1 MREQNNELFSIKILL
16 IYGITFSIGYWLS
29 TLILPFIKTNNP
41 FAVYL
46 LTGLILELSA
56 KICQMFLYNKPTV
69 TLDKWFALWVLI
81 HSIVVYGVV
90 YLAQKINIANQYLFI
105 LVVGFG
111 IAIITHIIWRFIYGK
126 KGFKSS
132 KPKSNKKLFDLIK
145 IPFALFTIFILLG
158 SIYLTFTT
166 FFIGLFI
173 PPIVCIAIAGAII
186 RFFDRGANGKNFLW
200 DTLALAG
207 IFLLL
212 VFLMLYQMIAPIFE
226 MFG

>member
-111 IAIITHIIWRFIYGK
+111 IAIITHII
-126 KGFKSS
+126 S
-132 KPKSNKKLFDLIK
+132 
-145 IPFALFTIFILLG
+145 
-158 SIYLTFTT
+158 
-166 FFIGLFI
+166 
-173 PPIVCIAIAGAII
+173 
-186 RFFDRGANGKNFLW
+186 
-200 DTLALAG
+200 
-207 IFLLL
+207 
-212 VFLMLYQMIAPIFE
+212 
-226 MFG
+226 

>member
-1 MREQNNELFSIKILL
+1 MKKQSNELFSINILL

-29 TLILPFIKTNNP
+29 TIILLFIKTTNL
-41 FAVYL
+41 FAIYI

-56 KICQMFLYNKPTV
+56 KTCQMFLYNKPKM

-90 YLAQKINIANQYLFI
+90 YLAQKINISNQYLFV
-105 LVVGFG
+105 LFVGFG
-111 IAIITHIIWRFIYGK
+111 IAIITHIIWRFMYGK
-126 KGFKSS
+126 KGLKYS
-132 KPKSNKKLFDLIK
+132 KPKSNTKIFDLIK
-145 IPFALFTIFILLG
+145 IPFALFTIFILFT

-173 PPIVCIAIAGAII
+173 PPIVCIAIAGGII
-186 RFFDRGANGKNFLW
+186 RFFDRGANGKEFLW

-207 IFLLL
+207 VFLLL
-212 VFLMLYQMIAPIFE
+212 VVLILYQMVAPIFE